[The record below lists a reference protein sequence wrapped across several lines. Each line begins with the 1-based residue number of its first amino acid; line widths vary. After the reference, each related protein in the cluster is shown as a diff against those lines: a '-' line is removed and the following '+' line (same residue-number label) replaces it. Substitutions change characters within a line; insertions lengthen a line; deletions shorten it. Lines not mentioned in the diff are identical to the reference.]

1 MRKQDTPGETNQHE
15 KLHRTT
21 RLSTAQEMTKVHTRL
36 GVHKSGI
43 MTDNVSAS
51 IFFLKQVSKL
61 KTVNIST

>member
-21 RLSTAQEMTKVHTRL
+21 RLSTAQDMTKVHTRL
-36 GVHKSGI
+36 GVHKS
-43 MTDNVSAS
+43 DNVSAS
-51 IFFLKQVSKL
+51 IYILSKASKL